1 MYGEENIHTQNTEEK
16 QSIWMAKSLNRLKSM
31 DEEHP
36 IEEQEIRMDVY
47 KYLKY

>member
-1 MYGEENIHTQNTEEK
+1 MGKKIYTHKTQKKNNLFGW
-16 QSIWMAKSLNRLKSM
+16 QSLNRLKSM